1 MGIYTTFVCL
11 SKEGPH
17 SPKRSD
23 GYLQRLALSQHRY
36 DNATKGIPLA
46 IYEGF
51 VCLQR
56 QQTGPKKPSDRYFLG
71 FSSKRPKPRTPRTPP
86 AGAKN
91 SVRGRFAAEGHQKRP
106 TLERLER
113 SGEFKGVKGTEG
125 VFEGGAGPRAESGR
139 TQLQH
144 GLGPAWEQTSATKHS
159 PLPPHTNLASPCP
172 LNRGYGGI
180 HVGSMEKKQHLIV
193 TFPISVKA
201 SFESFVTAL
210 FTSQLV
216 RS

>member
-11 SKEGPH
+11 SKERPH
-17 SPKRSD
+17 STKRSD
-23 GYLQRLALSQHRY
+23 GYLQGFALSQHRY

-125 VFEGGAGPRAESGR
+125 VFEGGAGQGQNPEGHSYSTASDRPGNKPRPQN
-139 TQLQH
+139 THLCH
-144 GLGPAWEQTSATKHS
+144 LTPT
-159 PLPPHTNLASPCP
+159 LPPPVH
-172 LNRGYGGI
+172 
-180 HVGSMEKKQHLIV
+180 
-193 TFPISVKA
+193 
-201 SFESFVTAL
+201 
-210 FTSQLV
+210 
-216 RS
+216 